1 MSRGAVCGP
10 RYIEIKL
17 PVEFCSTCERPRRML
32 YRLAAW
38 YGAEWTCLTCG
49 EEFNSDEG
57 RKERPFRRGWRED
70 NVRRAKDFW
79 RRHGRLR
86 LTRRALLEGV

>member
-1 MSRGAVCGP
+1 MGSAICSP

-17 PVEFCSTCERPRRML
+17 PIVDCPTCERPRRML

-49 EEFNSDEG
+49 EEYSADEG
-57 RKERPFRRGWRED
+57 RMERPFRRGWRED
-70 NVRRAKDFW
+70 NVRRAKEFW
-79 RRHGRLR
+79 RRHGRVR
-86 LTRRALLEGV
+86 LTKRALLEAY

>member
-1 MSRGAVCGP
+1 MRGAICGP
-10 RYIEIKL
+10 TYIEVKM
-17 PVEFCSTCERPRRML
+17 PVEHCPTCERPRRML

-49 EEFNSDEG
+49 EEFDADEG

-70 NVRRAKDFW
+70 NVQRSRDFW

-86 LTRRALLEGV
+86 LTRRALTEAF

>member
-1 MSRGAVCGP
+1 MCRGALCGAI
-10 RYIEIKL
+10 YIEVKM
-17 PVEFCSTCERPRRML
+17 PVEHCPTCERPRRML

-49 EEFNSDEG
+49 EEFNADES

-70 NVRRAKDFW
+70 SVRSAKDFW
-79 RRHGRLR
+79 RRHGRVP
-86 LTRRALLEGV
+86 LTKRAILESF